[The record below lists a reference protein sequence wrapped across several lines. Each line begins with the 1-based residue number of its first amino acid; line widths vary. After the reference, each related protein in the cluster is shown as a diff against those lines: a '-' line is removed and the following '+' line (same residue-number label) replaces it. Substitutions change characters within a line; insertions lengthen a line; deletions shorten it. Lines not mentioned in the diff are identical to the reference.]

1 MKRLL
6 LFFLSFIV
14 FFFAFNF
21 FVSSSNVVYA
31 QEDSLSCNVGEVCDT
46 TPYGGP
52 NYCCGDTVCNDT
64 SNFRW
69 NENCECLDRFTAE
82 AGVPH
87 PEYTLPGCG
96 APEPT
101 STPVPTETPTPT
113 EMPCAQSDQY
123 NECCAPGKSR
133 NVKKFTTPDG
143 EVCKW
148 EVGNCDQNDTACAS
162 ACTSNGS
169 CTAGEPAC
177 GQVTQGIDN
186 CNNVCYKR
194 GNSCSGSPTP
204 GQPTSTPR
212 PNSTSTPTPTPTVV
226 ATPTPIQSS
235 QTISIFPTPTRTAN
249 ASSGSSASQ
258 DQRWVCLQASPCS
271 KSTSQCSGNF
281 VRDVGH
287 RVKLT
292 SKTDVKP
299 LAGTTYIVD
308 CLQTSQGQRCTTGN
322 SNLDRQV
329 LGADNYSLYQSLYG
343 YYFLGFFNQDG
354 RTSVPNPIQT
364 PSTGN
369 IDVFEWESQTRDT
382 LGHVFLAMNPF
393 SGSNIVAG
401 NQGGQQQTGLD
412 FNVANKNCIM
422 IKWDPQGQVFDSQ
435 TLKPLA
441 NVEITLLKKNSDSQF
456 VVVNS
461 SDVLGGITNPI
472 KSSQDGSYSFFAPE
486 GVYKIKAQAPNYD
499 IYISNEFIQKVGDA
513 PHDISL
519 NPSGNKILKD
529 LQVLLKKVV
538 NIITSNF

>member
-6 LFFLSFIV
+6 LFSLSFIV
-14 FFFAFNF
+14 FFFIFNF
-21 FVSSSNVVYA
+21 LVSSSNVVYA
-31 QEDSLSCNVGEVCDT
+31 QEESLSCNIGEVCDN

-101 STPVPTETPTPT
+101 ETPVPTEV
-113 EMPCAQSDQY
+113 PCAQSDQY

-148 EVGNCDQNDTACAS
+148 DIGNCDQNDTVCQS

-169 CTAGEPAC
+169 CTAGEPSC
-177 GQVTQGIDN
+177 GQVTQGEDN
-186 CNNVCYKR
+186 CKNACYKR
-194 GNSCSGSPTP
+194 GGACSSTP
-204 GQPTSTPR
+204 GQPTSTPPPR
-212 PNSTSTPTPTPTVV
+212 PTSAPTPTPTAAVS
-226 ATPTPIQSS
+226 PTPVQASQIVSS
-235 QTISIFPTPTRTAN
+235 FPTPTRAAN
-249 ASSGSSASQ
+249 TSSGSSVPQ

-271 KSTSQCSGNF
+271 NSASQCSGNS
-281 VRDVGH
+281 VKDIGH

-299 LAGTTYIVD
+299 LAGITYIIE
-308 CLQTSQGQRCTTGN
+308 CLQTSQGPRCTTGN

-329 LGADNYSLYQSLYG
+329 LGTDNYSSYQSLYG
-343 YYFLGFFNQDG
+343 YGFLGFFNQDG

-364 PSTGN
+364 PSSGN
-369 IDVFEWESQTRDT
+369 IGIFEWESQTRDT
-382 LGHVFLAMNPF
+382 LGHIFLAMNPF

-401 NQGGQQQTGLD
+401 DQGGQQQTGLD
-412 FNVANKNCIM
+412 FSVANKNCIM

-441 NVEITLLKKNSDSQF
+441 NVEITLFRKNSDDQF
-456 VVVNS
+456 MVVNNN
-461 SDVLGGITNPI
+461 DVLGGIINPV
-472 KSSQDGSYSFFAPE
+472 KTSQDGSYNFFVPE
-486 GVYKIKAQAPNYD
+486 GVYKIKAQTPNYD
-499 IYISNEFIQKVGDA
+499 IYTSNEFIQKVGDA
-513 PHDISL
+513 PHDIQL
-519 NPSGNKILKD
+519 NPSSNKILKD
-529 LQVLLKKVV
+529 LRVFLKKIQ
-538 NIITSNF
+538 NLINNSL